1 MKVFSSVRYKSDV
14 IQLDQ
19 KVEDMLFK
27 AILGIY
33 AEKCSL
39 SPNHGGWHLRSVLWL
54 FSLGKILN
62 HF

>member
-39 SPNHGGWHLRSVLWL
+39 SPNHGG
-54 FSLGKILN
+54 
-62 HF
+62 